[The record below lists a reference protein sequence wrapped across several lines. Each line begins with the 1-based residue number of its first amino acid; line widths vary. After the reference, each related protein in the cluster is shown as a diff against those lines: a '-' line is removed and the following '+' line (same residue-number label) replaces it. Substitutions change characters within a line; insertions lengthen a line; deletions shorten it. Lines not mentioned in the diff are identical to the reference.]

1 MKGIME
7 EMEEIG
13 FDESCER
20 TWTSEGKELG
30 VGVGVGVGVDV
41 GGPGLASRTRDEE
54 RV

>member
-1 MKGIME
+1 MKGTIE

-20 TWTSEGKELG
+20 TWTCEGEELG
-30 VGVGVGVGVDV
+30 VGGRTGKGC
-41 GGPGLASRTRDEE
+41 RTRDEDEE